1 MEHELGIVLT
11 LASALTAALLLGL
24 LAHKLRLSPI
34 VGYLLAGVVV
44 GPFTPGLTVHTGIA
58 SQFAEL
64 GVILIMFG
72 VGLNLHVRE
81 LLAVKSV
88 ALPGAVGGIAA
99 ATGAGFLTARAFG
112 WDLGASL
119 LYGLA
124 LAAAS
129 TVVLLRIFA
138 DRDLLQTPA
147 GHVAVGWL
155 LVEDLFVVLVV
166 VLVPLF
172 AGRSASASVGQ
183 LASSVAI
190 ALGKLAGL
198 LIVTWL
204 VGRRVIPL
212 LLGVVARTR
221 SRELFTLAVLVLTL
235 GLALGSAELFGA
247 SMALGAFL
255 AGLVVGQTDFGSRAA
270 SEALPMR
277 DAFAVVFFV
286 ATGMLLDPT
295 KIAESLPLTLATLG
309 AIWIAKPLVALVVM
323 LALRRSASTATHVA
337 LGLGQIGEFSFV
349 VASLGA
355 QLGILP
361 ARASQSLV
369 AASVVSITVNPLLLG
384 LAAPI
389 SRALGRWLRPKGEAR
404 ELVPPAKEPGY
415 RVIVVGYGPVGQS
428 LTRLLSENGLE
439 PTVVEL
445 NHETVAS
452 LRVRGIEAVYG
463 DASQR
468 EILERAGVATAGSLI
483 CTSSSPPG
491 AVIQMAK
498 HLNPALVVLSRAN
511 YLRDVPALTL
521 AGATEVV
528 SAEGEVAL
536 AMVER
541 LVTRLGATGEQLDR
555 ERDRVRREVAAMTS
569 GTEPPST
576 RSSGRVP

>member
-1 MEHELGIVLT
+1 MHELGIVLT

-24 LAHKLRLSPI
+24 LAQKLRLSPI
-34 VGYLLAGVVV
+34 VGYLLAGVAV

-112 WDLGASL
+112 WSLGASL

-172 AGRSASASVGQ
+172 AGRGASVGR

-204 VGRRVIPL
+204 VGRRVIPAV
-212 LLGVVARTR
+212 LGVIARTR
-221 SRELFTLAVLVLTL
+221 SRELFTLAVLVLAL
-235 GLALGSAELFGA
+235 GLAVGSAELFGA

-295 KIAESLPLTLATLG
+295 QIVESLPLTLATLG
-309 AIWIAKPLVALVVM
+309 AIWIAKPLVALFVM

-355 QLGILP
+355 QLGVLP

-389 SRALGRWLRPKGEAR
+389 SRALGRWLRPRGEAR
-404 ELVPPAKEPGY
+404 ELGPPAKEPGY

-452 LRVRGIEAVYG
+452 LRARGIEAVYG

-468 EILERAGVATAGSLI
+468 EILERAGVATAGSIL

-511 YLRDVPALTL
+511 YLREVPALTL

-541 LVTRLGATGEQLDR
+541 LLTRLGATGEQLDR

-569 GTEPPST
+569 GTKPPSP